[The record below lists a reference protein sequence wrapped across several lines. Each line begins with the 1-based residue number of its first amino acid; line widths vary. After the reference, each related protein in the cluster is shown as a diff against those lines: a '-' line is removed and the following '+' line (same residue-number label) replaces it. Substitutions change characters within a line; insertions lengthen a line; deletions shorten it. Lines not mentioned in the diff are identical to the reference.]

1 VASSALPEQLLK
13 AGIAYSTRMASISL
27 RLARTLLPDLGPMGR
42 AGVERALELR
52 RDRHPGPAP
61 EAAAS
66 AGGRRSADGQGLLSI
81 EAEGGTVGYGV
92 FMVENRGR
100 EPVTTE
106 LEVSSFRAGSGGGA
120 VRPLI
125 SFEPASLTL
134 APGEQALVQVGVT
147 VRKTWAAGR
156 SYRATISLPGL
167 EGATIPIAV
176 SRRP

>member
-1 VASSALPEQLLK
+1 MASSALPEQLLK

-27 RLARTLLPDLGPMGR
+27 RLARTLLPDLGPVGR

-61 EAAAS
+61 GTAAS
-66 AGGRRSADGQGLLSI
+66 AEGRRSADGQGLLRI
-81 EAEGGTVGYGV
+81 EAEGGAVGYGV

-106 LEVSSFRAGSGGGA
+106 LEVSPFRAGSGGA

-156 SYRATISLPGL
+156 NYRATISLPGL